1 MTCLKM
7 YSEDIPRVSDNGE
20 QGSKVDASDGYQLSN
35 RVSADDSLSS
45 SSEDEEGIVSPPP
58 DKRRKILR
66 KYNQVQTRSDRSS
79 RYLDSTSTIHIS
91 IFNTLTTRAR

>member
-45 SSEDEEGIVSPPP
+45 SSEDEKGIVSPPP
-58 DKRRKILR
+58 NKRRKILR